1 MMKRSLALIV
11 VVVASLA
18 SERALAEAWVAKM
31 FAVKEH
37 DFGTVARGADTIY
50 RFEAKNIYKQD
61 IELISVRSSCGCT
74 SPSVERKVLK
84 TGDIGFVTAKFN
96 TRTFTGLHGATLTVE
111 VAWNDDGVRRRGE
124 TQLRVNGNIRGD
136 VVFKPGAVR
145 FDGIDQGK
153 VSEQAV
159 EVSYEGRSG
168 WKIVDVRGASD
179 DIEVELTR
187 KPGYSGRVA
196 YELLVRLKDTARA
209 GYFNEQLVLVTN
221 DDDNPRIPMHIGGR
235 VIPSISVRPEP
246 LMLGAVA
253 QGGKI
258 TKKVLV
264 TGKQPF
270 KILSVQCDDEQNFHF
285 NVDSEA
291 SVRHMV
297 EITFDANKN
306 VGAVKQPIH
315 FATDLGEKF
324 QATVTAYATITA
336 PPVAPAAAEPATAPP
351 ASTEAGAAGT
361 ATADSVVSQP

>member
-1 MMKRSLALIV
+1 MMKRSLALFV

-18 SERALAEAWVAKM
+18 ADHAVAEAWVAKM
-31 FAVKEH
+31 FSVKEH
-37 DFGTVARGADTIY
+37 DFGTVARGADTVY

-61 IELISVRSSCGCT
+61 IELVSVRSSCGCT
-74 SPSVERKVLK
+74 TPSVERKVLK
-84 TGDIGFVTAKFN
+84 TGDVGYVTAKFN

-111 VAWNDDGVRRRGE
+111 VLWNDEGVRRRGE

-145 FDGIDQGK
+145 FDSIDQGK

-159 EVSYEGRSG
+159 EVTYEGRSG

-187 KPGYSGRVA
+187 KQGYSSRVA
-196 YELLVRLKDTARA
+196 YELIVRLKDTARA
-209 GYFNEQLVLVTN
+209 GYFNEQLMLVTN

-235 VIPSISVRPEP
+235 VVPAISVRPEP

-253 QGGKI
+253 QGGKV

-264 TGKQPF
+264 SGKQPF
-270 KILSVQCDDEQNFHF
+270 RIVSVQCDDEANFHF
-285 NVDSEA
+285 NVDSE
-291 SVRHMV
+291 SSQRHMV
-297 EITFDANKN
+297 EITFDAKKD

-315 FATDLGEKF
+315 FATDLGDKF
-324 QATVTAYATITA
+324 QATVTAYATVT
-336 PPVAPAAAEPATAPP
+336 PPVAPPAVPDPAAAPIDSE
-351 ASTEAGAAGT
+351 ASAAGT
-361 ATADSVVSQP
+361 STGAVVSQ

>member
-1 MMKRSLALIV
+1 MIKRSVALCV

-18 SERALAEAWVAKM
+18 AERAVAEAWVAKM
-31 FAVKEH
+31 FSVKEH
-37 DFGTVARGADTIY
+37 DFGTVARGADTVY
-50 RFEAKNIYKQD
+50 RFEAKNIYKQN
-61 IELISVRSSCGCT
+61 IELVSARSSCGCT
-74 SPSVERKVLK
+74 TPSVVRQVLK
-84 TGDIGFVTAKFN
+84 TGEVGYVTARFN

-111 VAWNDDGVRRRGE
+111 VVWNDEGVRRRGE

-159 EVSYEGRSG
+159 EVTYEGRSG

-187 KPGYSGRVA
+187 KQGYSNRVA
-196 YELLVRLKDTARA
+196 YELVVRLKDTARA
-209 GYFNEQLVLVTN
+209 GYFNEQLMLVTN
-221 DDDNPRIPMHIGGR
+221 DDENPRIPMHIGGR
-235 VIPSISVRPEP
+235 VIPAISVRPEP

-253 QGGKI
+253 QGGKV

-264 TGKQPF
+264 SGKQPF
-270 KILSVQCDDEQNFHF
+270 RILSVQCNDEQNFHF

-291 SVRHMV
+291 SERHMV
-297 EITFDANKN
+297 EITFDANKD

-315 FATDLGEKF
+315 FATDLGDKF
-324 QATVTAYATITA
+324 LATVTAYATVTP
-336 PPVAPAAAEPATAPP
+336 PPVAPAAAEPATAPIDP
-351 ASTEAGAAGT
+351 EASAAGAATG
-361 ATADSVVSQP
+361 SVVSQP